1 MSKEMK
7 KFTVTI
13 ATMLIVIL
21 IFHGVTSDWSNW
33 LFGSA
38 IVLVAFSVC
47 YAAVAWVRK
56 KS

>member
-7 KFTVTI
+7 KFIVTI
-13 ATMLIVIL
+13 ATMLIV